1 MAAATTG
8 QLFHFPPPSPSS
20 PRRLNQDVDT
30 SRNAQKSSYLS
41 PHDSL
46 LSRRKRSQQ
55 NGRDHKEKK
64 EEDDGKMNKPESVN
78 SARSSN
84 RSSLDWSSVSSAEG
98 LPHKTHKESKQR
110 EDMVFTSSSGN
121 TDEESEVPF
130 PRHGFPNGP
139 PKSRRRTREDSRDY
153 AEQRRKQEQI
163 ESLSLENEILKLQ
176 CRNLL
181 RKLVR
186 KESPLPNTVRE
197 LLQV

>member
-110 EDMVFTSSSGN
+110 EDMYLLAQAATLTRKAKCRFLDMDFRMGHPSPDAELEKTAGIMRSK
-121 TDEESEVPF
+121 DE
-130 PRHGFPNGP
+130 N
-139 PKSRRRTREDSRDY
+139 
-153 AEQRRKQEQI
+153 
-163 ESLSLENEILKLQ
+163 
-176 CRNLL
+176 RN
-181 RKLVR
+181 R
-186 KESPLPNTVRE
+186 
-197 LLQV
+197 